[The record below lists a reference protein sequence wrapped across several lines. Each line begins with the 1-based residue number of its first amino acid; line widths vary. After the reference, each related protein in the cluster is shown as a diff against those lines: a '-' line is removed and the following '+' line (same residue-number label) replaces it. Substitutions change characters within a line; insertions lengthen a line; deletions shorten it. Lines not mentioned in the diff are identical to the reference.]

1 MDRRTVGDLPSACT
15 VKMRVRVCVCGE
27 SWIASTQRTATLL
40 LIDCGDDLAVEV
52 QERAKGK
59 KTVSR
64 VGSRHQVRKSAI
76 VFPLIAFFSTRGD
89 GIGKCK
95 SKRVGGMKTYI
106 FREREKKKIKLCFL
120 R

>member
-27 SWIASTQRTATLL
+27 SWVASTQRTATLL

-76 VFPLIAFFSTRGD
+76 VFPLMAFFAQEATELGNANL
-89 GIGKCK
+89 KEW
-95 SKRVGGMKTYI
+95 VG
-106 FREREKKKIKLCFL
+106 
-120 R
+120 